1 MMMMMMMMMMMR
13 ISDYW
18 LLATD
23 YCTFRDREF

>member
-1 MMMMMMMMMMMR
+1 MSVSLSPK

-23 YCTFRDREF
+23 YLPTILTGATIR